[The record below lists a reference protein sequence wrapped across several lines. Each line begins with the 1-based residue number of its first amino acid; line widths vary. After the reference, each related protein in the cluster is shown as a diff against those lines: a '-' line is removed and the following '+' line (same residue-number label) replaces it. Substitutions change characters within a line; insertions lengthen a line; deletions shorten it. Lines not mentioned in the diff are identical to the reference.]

1 MCLKGQ
7 SDQSA
12 QQGLSADDRDP
23 HSWLHKN
30 WLGRDR
36 SGRRVARRQ
45 RTVHG
50 LPPRARERRQGLV
63 QSLVFQKPWVGDFT
77 KRTERVLDLIVS
89 EARLYPNT
97 G

>member
-7 SDQSA
+7 SDEAA

-23 HSWLHKN
+23 HPWLHGN

-36 SGRRVARRQ
+36 SGRRVVRRQ

-50 LPPRARERRQGLV
+50 LTPRARERRRGLV
-63 QSLVFQKPWVGDFT
+63 QPLVFKALGWRNLT

-89 EARLYPNT
+89 ETRLYPNA